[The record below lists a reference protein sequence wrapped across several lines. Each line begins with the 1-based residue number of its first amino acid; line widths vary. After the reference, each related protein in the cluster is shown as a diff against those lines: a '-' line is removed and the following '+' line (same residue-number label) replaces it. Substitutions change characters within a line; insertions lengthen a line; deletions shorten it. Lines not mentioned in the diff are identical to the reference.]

1 MTHARWMAQ
10 LAKRFCFDLANALA
24 GDVVHF
30 TDLFQ
35 STFVA
40 VNKAEAHFV
49 ATAHGDLDGDGVL
62 STFQI
67 TGESKRG
74 AEPKV
79 LPLDV
84 HREVE

>member
-1 MTHARWMAQ
+1 VPHSYSFA
-10 LAKRFCFDLANALA
+10 FDSVN
-24 GDVVHF
+24 
-30 TDLFQ
+30 
-35 STFVA
+35 
-40 VNKAEAHFV
+40 NKAEAHFV